1 LKFEIAKYKQIC
13 FIYT

>member
-1 LKFEIAKYKQIC
+1 LKFEIAKYKQTC